1 MKALTVI
8 GIVLIAVG
16 AFLLIRP
23 EGFTTK
29 RDVLAVGS
37 LKVTA
42 EEQHPVSP
50 LLAGGVLAI
59 GLGLVV
65 FGVGAG
71 RKA

>member
-1 MKALTVI
+1 VKALVAVGVI
-8 GIVLIAVG
+8 LIAVG

-37 LKVTA
+37 LKVTT

-50 LLAGGVLAI
+50 LIAGGALAI

-65 FGVGAG
+65 FGVSRRA
-71 RKA
+71 